1 METMETPICRRC
13 RSLLAELPAH
23 RARSSSPLRSRRLSE
38 PAPLLPHNWRKEEHL
53 ELSPLRSRAS
63 LKQEEAKEF
72 LVQGQSS
79 PTYQDQTPIPLFPLQ
94 GAGIDVDLQAGMFRK
109 MPMLELATELLGL
122 LSINLV
128 LAPGVVFAGLK
139 KWLLAMLV
147 AKALARL

>member
-1 METMETPICRRC
+1 MSPKQDE
-13 RSLLAELPAH
+13 AE
-23 RARSSSPLRSRRLSE
+23 
-38 PAPLLPHNWRKEEHL
+38 
-53 ELSPLRSRAS
+53 
-63 LKQEEAKEF
+63 EF
-72 LVQGQSS
+72 LEQGQS
-79 PTYQDQTPIPLFPLQ
+79 PTNQGQTPIPLFPMQ

-122 LSINLV
+122 LTINLV